1 MSEFQTTT
9 GVAERDALVTTL
21 GQLNDDLAD
30 IDARRA
36 AIKGQIE
43 KAQADRFTTGEFA
56 DPDWFRRAKGAL
68 RHLGVERAEIC
79 REIGEGNRRLRA
91 LNGSLNR
98 DVFYLAVRE
107 VVDDG
112 TWARIVARHEELREA
127 AVIA

>member
-1 MSEFQTTT
+1 MAESQTATS
-9 GVAERDALVTTL
+9 ERDALVTRL
-21 GQLNDDLAD
+21 ANLNDELAD
-30 IDARRA
+30 VDSRRA

-43 KAQADRFTTGEFA
+43 KAQADRFTTGEYA

-98 DVFYLAVRE
+98 DSFYLAVRE

-112 TWARIVARHEELREA
+112 TWARIVARHEELRDT